1 MTAAAAMPLVA
12 ALPQPAAARGPR
24 YRKRRR
30 TGSAAPESAL
40 FTGGP
45 PTLGQVDSFIERQWA
60 TLARGLAKPLG
71 GGRRPDFRQGDL
83 LAGLALRYGRPEV
96 LAALAAATALQPGW
110 EARRAKWLAED
121 GAWRRRWA
129 SADTLT
135 WSWHDGG
142 VLTRSLLPL
151 KLPA

>member
-30 TGSAAPESAL
+30 TASAAPESAL
-40 FTGGP
+40 FAGTA
-45 PTLGQVDSFIERQWA
+45 PTVGQVQAFIDRLWA
-60 TLARGLAKPLG
+60 DLARGLQRT
-71 GGRRPDFRQGDL
+71 GRRPPYRQGDL
-83 LAGLALRYGRPEV
+83 LAGLALRYGRPEM
-96 LAALAAATALQPGW
+96 LAALVAAVALEPAW
-110 EARRAKWLAED
+110 AARRAKWLAED
-121 GAWRRRWA
+121 GAWRRRWTT
-129 SADTLT
+129 ADSLA
-135 WSWHDGG
+135 WSWHQRG